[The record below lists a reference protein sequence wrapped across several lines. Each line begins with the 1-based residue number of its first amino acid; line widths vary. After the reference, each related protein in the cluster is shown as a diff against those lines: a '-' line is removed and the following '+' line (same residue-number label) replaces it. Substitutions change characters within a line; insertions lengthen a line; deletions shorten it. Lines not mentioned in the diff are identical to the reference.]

1 MIEYTVL
8 DRVEHHTC
16 GMSLSD
22 VAFMT
27 PQIRWVHPSYFIF
40 NQKKNKIKEP
50 NAYEQLE
57 VRNDYW
63 KGEVEGVQFCV
74 HASSIHLH
82 QAKHATLGRSN
93 IFTTGHAKKTF
104 LRRGRRARAV
114 RVQWQEWCRR

>member
-27 PQIRWVHPSYFIF
+27 PPIRWVHPSYFIF

-63 KGEVEGVQFCV
+63 QGGSGGG
-74 HASSIHLH
+74 AILRSRIINPSSPS
-82 QAKHATLGRSN
+82 QTCNA
-93 IFTTGHAKKTF
+93 
-104 LRRGRRARAV
+104 
-114 RVQWQEWCRR
+114 W